1 MPHRR
6 QGSSKAEAG
15 LMILDPE
22 PEPFPG
28 PEPTPLP
35 GEPEVPE

>member
-1 MPHRR
+1 MTF
-6 QGSSKAEAG
+6 
-15 LMILDPE
+15 DPVDPPM

>member
-1 MPHRR
+1 MTF
-6 QGSSKAEAG
+6 
-15 LMILDPE
+15 DPVDPPM

-35 GEPEVPE
+35 GEPDIPNDRGWCA